1 MIPCDFQLRGD
12 LSLCEY
18 LYNTIKELVRGG
30 SLKENEKLPSKRSL
44 ASHLG
49 VSVITVANA
58 YARLISEGY
67 MYSVEKKGFFAAS
80 DYVDVPEASPHVV
93 QTRESSA
100 HDNERHTDFA
110 AGVLSR
116 ESSAVGEPA
125 LESSVH
131 GGKHKLLAD
140 FRTNSINVDKFPFS
154 VWNAAMRDV
163 LKEPHESLLR
173 SPPPQ
178 GVYELRREIAEYL
191 RCFRDMDVDPSQIII
206 GAGTEY
212 ITFIVVSLF
221 GRNAVYCVENPG
233 YRKIA
238 SVFQING
245 ARCVPVNVDDEG
257 IDVRAVREYGASVV
271 HVSPSHHFPTG
282 TVMSLN
288 RRRELLSWAAA
299 DENHF
304 IIEDDYDSE
313 FLFTGRPLETLFGAA
328 SKRGAACGAA
338 SGASCRGTADD
349 KACGASYGTG
359 AGDDA
364 KSADTTGDVLCA
376 AKSADTTGDVLCAAK
391 SADTT
396 GDTSCGAEKNGNGA
410 GHVIYTNT
418 FSKTLSPSYRISY
431 MVLPPPL
438 AEKFRKN
445 NGFLTCPVSVF
456 EQSALSRFMQ
466 NGSYEKHIIRMKNYY
481 RNLRNSLIQSIS
493 ASPLA
498 HISSIREQNAGLHF
512 LLEFNAPVSGKRLQR
527 SFLENGLDIPLLS
540 EYWIGAQSTDT
551 ENCDNTSVNYSDRPE
566 TCDNQIELDK
576 PVFVMN
582 YSGIS
587 REVIPE
593 AVARMNKAIKSVY
606 RQENL

>member
-1 MIPCDFQLRGD
+1 MITCDFQLRGD
-12 LSLCEY
+12 MSLCEY
-18 LYNTIKELVRGG
+18 LYSTIKEQVRSG
-30 SLKENEKLPSKRSL
+30 SLKEDEKLPSKRSL

-80 DYVDVPEASPHVV
+80 DYVDVPEASPHTE
-93 QTRESSA
+93 QAREPS
-100 HDNERHTDFA
+100 
-110 AGVLSR
+110 V
-116 ESSAVGEPA
+116 VGECA
-125 LESSVH
+125 SRKCARD
-131 GGKHKLLAD
+131 GKPTLLAD
-140 FRTNSINVDKFPFS
+140 FRTNAINVDKFPFS

-238 SVFQING
+238 SVFQMNG
-245 ARCVPVNVDDEG
+245 ARCIPVNVDDEG
-257 IDVRAVREYGASVV
+257 IDVRAVRESGASVV

-299 DENHF
+299 DESHF

-313 FLFTGRPLETLFGAA
+313 FRFAGRPLETLFGAA
-328 SKRGAACGAA
+328 SKGGAVYGNGVGDKLCGAV
-338 SGASCRGTADD
+338 
-349 KACGASYGTG
+349 Y
-359 AGDDA
+359 
-364 KSADTTGDVLCA
+364 
-376 AKSADTTGDVLCAAK
+376 
-391 SADTT
+391 
-396 GDTSCGAEKNGNGA
+396 GNGA

-527 SFLENGLDIPLLS
+527 CFLENGLDIPLLS
-540 EYWIGAQSTDT
+540 EYWIG
-551 ENCDNTSVNYSDRPE
+551 DNLN
-566 TCDNQIELDK
+566 ELDK

-582 YSGIS
+582 YSGIN

-593 AVARMNKAIKSVY
+593 AVARMNDAINSIY
-606 RQENL
+606 QQENV

>member
-1 MIPCDFQLRGD
+1 MITCDFQLRGNM
-12 LSLCEY
+12 SLCEY
-18 LYNTIKELVRGG
+18 LYSTIKELVRDG
-30 SLKENEKLPSKRSL
+30 SLKIGEKLPSKRSL

-80 DYVDVPEASPHVV
+80 DYVDVPEASQRVDFSAGEQAREPSVV
-93 QTRESSA
+93 GEGASGESSR
-100 HDNERHTDFA
+100 DKKNT
-110 AGVLSR
+110 
-116 ESSAVGEPA
+116 
-125 LESSVH
+125 
-131 GGKHKLLAD
+131 LLAD
-140 FRTNSINVDKFPFS
+140 FRTNAINVDKFPFS

-212 ITFIVVSLF
+212 VTFIVVSIF

-238 SVFQING
+238 SVFQMNG
-245 ARCVPVNVDDEG
+245 AHCVPVNVDDEG
-257 IDVRAVREYGASVV
+257 IDVRAVRESGASVV

-313 FLFTGRPLETLFGAA
+313 FRFTGRPLETLFGAA
-328 SKRGAACGAA
+328 SKGGAECGN
-338 SGASCRGTADD
+338 GVG
-349 KACGASYGTG
+349 
-359 AGDDA
+359 
-364 KSADTTGDVLCA
+364 
-376 AKSADTTGDVLCAAK
+376 AAK

-396 GDTSCGAEKNGNGA
+396 GDTSCGAGKNGNTDDKAFNAASASGA

-418 FSKTLSPSYRISY
+418 FSKTLSPSFRISY

-493 ASPLA
+493 VSPLA

-540 EYWIGAQSTDT
+540 EYWIDAQSAGTVK
-551 ENCDNTSVNYSDRPE
+551 NCDNTSVNYSDRPE
-566 TCDNQIELDK
+566 TCDNLSELDK

-593 AVARMNKAIKSVY
+593 AVSRMNKAVKT
-606 RQENL
+606 LL

>member
-1 MIPCDFQLRGD
+1 MITCDFQLRGD

-18 LYNTIKELVRGG
+18 LYSTIKEQVRSG
-30 SLKENEKLPSKRSL
+30 SLKEGEKLPSKRSL

-100 HDNERHTDFA
+100 HGSERHTDFA
-110 AGVLSR
+110 AGELSR

-131 GGKHKLLAD
+131 DGKPTLLAD
-140 FRTNSINVDKFPFS
+140 FRTNAINVDKFPFS

-238 SVFQING
+238 SVFQMNG
-245 ARCVPVNVDDEG
+245 AHCVPVNVDDEG
-257 IDVRAVREYGASVV
+257 IDVRAVRESGASVV

-313 FLFTGRPLETLFGAA
+313 FRFTGRPLETLFGAA
-328 SKRGAACGAA
+328 SKSVIACG
-338 SGASCRGTADD
+338 
-349 KACGASYGTG
+349 K
-359 AGDDA
+359 
-364 KSADTTGDVLCA
+364 
-376 AKSADTTGDVLCAAK
+376 
-391 SADTT
+391 
-396 GDTSCGAEKNGNGA
+396 GA

-418 FSKTLSPSYRISY
+418 FSKTLSPSFRISY

-438 AEKFRKN
+438 AEKFRQN
-445 NGFLTCPVSVF
+445 ASFLTCPVSVF

-540 EYWIGAQSTDT
+540 EYWIGAQNGGAANNGT
-551 ENCDNTSVNYSDRPE
+551 NYNGNKPE
-566 TCDNQIELDK
+566 PGNQLSELDK

-593 AVARMNKAIKSVY
+593 AVSRMNRAVKT
-606 RQENL
+606 LL

>member
-1 MIPCDFQLRGD
+1 MITCDFQLRGD

-18 LYNTIKELVRGG
+18 LYSTIKELVRGG

-93 QTRESSA
+93 QTRELSA
-100 HDNERHTDFA
+100 HRSEGRTDFA
-110 AGVLSR
+110 AGELSR
-116 ESSAVGEPA
+116 ESTAVGEPA

-131 GGKHKLLAD
+131 GGKYKLLAD
-140 FRTNSINVDKFPFS
+140 FRTNSINVDKCPFS

-178 GVYELRREIAEYL
+178 GVYELRRDIAEYL

-238 SVFQING
+238 SVFQMNG

-257 IDVRAVREYGASVV
+257 IDVSAVRESGASVV

-288 RRRELLSWAAA
+288 RRQELLSWAAS

-313 FLFTGRPLETLFGAA
+313 FRFTGRPLETLFGAA
-328 SKRGAACGAA
+328 SKGGATYGKASGTACRGSADDRACGAA
-338 SGASCRGTADD
+338 
-349 KACGASYGTG
+349 Y
-359 AGDDA
+359 
-364 KSADTTGDVLCA
+364 DT
-376 AKSADTTGDVLCAAK
+376 
-391 SADTT
+391 
-396 GDTSCGAEKNGNGA
+396 GA

-512 LLEFNAPVSGKRLQR
+512 LLEFNTPVSGKRLQR

-551 ENCDNTSVNYSDRPE
+551 ENSGASQNGGNRSKPDDMCNSAYEPGVKPE
-566 TCDNQIELDK
+566 ELNQIELDK

-593 AVARMNKAIKSVY
+593 AVVRMNDAINFLLAV
-606 RQENL
+606 

>member
-1 MIPCDFQLRGD
+1 MITCDFQLRGD

-18 LYNTIKELVRGG
+18 LYSTIKELVRGG

-67 MYSVEKKGFFAAS
+67 MYSVEKKGFFVAS
-80 DYVDVPEASPHVV
+80 DYVDVPEASQHVE
-93 QTRESSA
+93 QTRSGAGSE
-100 HDNERHTDFA
+100 DFA
-110 AGVLSR
+110 QELSENSGNR
-116 ESSAVGEPA
+116 
-125 LESSVH
+125 
-131 GGKHKLLAD
+131 KLLAD
-140 FRTNSINVDKFPFS
+140 FRTNSINVEKFPFS

-178 GVYELRREIAEYL
+178 GVYELRHEIAEYL

-212 ITFIVVSLF
+212 VTFIVVSLF

-238 SVFQING
+238 SVFQMNG

-257 IDVRAVREYGASVV
+257 IDVRAVRESGASVV

-282 TVMSLN
+282 SVMSLN
-288 RRRELLSWAAA
+288 RRLELLSWAAA

-313 FLFTGRPLETLFGAA
+313 FRFTGRPLETLFGAA
-328 SKRGAACGAA
+328 SKSVIACG
-338 SGASCRGTADD
+338 
-349 KACGASYGTG
+349 K
-359 AGDDA
+359 
-364 KSADTTGDVLCA
+364 
-376 AKSADTTGDVLCAAK
+376 
-391 SADTT
+391 
-396 GDTSCGAEKNGNGA
+396 GA

-445 NGFLTCPVSVF
+445 ASFLTCPVSVF
-456 EQSALSRFMQ
+456 EQSALSRFMR

-493 ASPLA
+493 TSPLS

-512 LLEFNAPVSGKRLQR
+512 LLEFNAQVSGKLLQR

-540 EYWIGAQSTDT
+540 EYWTGDGLN
-551 ENCDNTSVNYSDRPE
+551 EM
-566 TCDNQIELDK
+566 DK

-593 AVARMNKAIKSVY
+593 AVGRMNEAIKSVY
-606 RQENL
+606 LQKNM

>member
-1 MIPCDFQLRGD
+1 MITCDFQLRGD
-12 LSLCEY
+12 MSLCEY
-18 LYNTIKELVRGG
+18 LYSTIKDQVRSG
-30 SLKENEKLPSKRSL
+30 SLKEGEKLPSKRSL

-67 MYSVEKKGFFAAS
+67 MYSVEKKGFFVAS
-80 DYVDVPEASPHVV
+80 DYVDVPEALQHVK
-93 QTRESSA
+93 QTREPS
-100 HDNERHTDFA
+100 
-110 AGVLSR
+110 V
-116 ESSAVGEPA
+116 VGEGA
-125 LESSVH
+125 SEESARD
-131 GGKHKLLAD
+131 KKNTLLAD
-140 FRTNSINVDKFPFS
+140 FRTNSINVEKFPFS

-173 SPPPQ
+173 SPPPH

-238 SVFQING
+238 SVFQMNG

-257 IDVRAVREYGASVV
+257 IDVRAVRESGASVV

-288 RRRELLSWAAA
+288 RRLELLSWAAA

-313 FLFTGRPLETLFGAA
+313 FRFTGRPLETLFGAA
-328 SKRGAACGAA
+328 SKSVIACG
-338 SGASCRGTADD
+338 
-349 KACGASYGTG
+349 K
-359 AGDDA
+359 
-364 KSADTTGDVLCA
+364 
-376 AKSADTTGDVLCAAK
+376 
-391 SADTT
+391 
-396 GDTSCGAEKNGNGA
+396 GA

-418 FSKTLSPSYRISY
+418 FSKTLSPSFRISY
-431 MVLPPPL
+431 MVLPPHL
-438 AEKFRKN
+438 AEKFRQN
-445 NGFLTCPVSVF
+445 ASFLTCPVSVF

-493 ASPLA
+493 ASPLVY
-498 HISSIREQNAGLHF
+498 ISSIREQNAGLHF
-512 LLEFNAPVSGKRLQR
+512 LLEFNVPVSGKQLQR
-527 SFLENGLDIPLLS
+527 RFLENGLDIPLLS
-540 EYWIGAQSTDT
+540 EYWIGDGL
-551 ENCDNTSVNYSDRPE
+551 N
-566 TCDNQIELDK
+566 ELDK

-587 REVIPE
+587 HEVIPE
-593 AVARMNKAIKSVY
+593 AVARMNEAIKSVY
-606 RQENL
+606 RLKNM

>member
-1 MIPCDFQLRGD
+1 MITCDFQLRGD

-18 LYNTIKELVRGG
+18 LYSTIKELVRGG
-30 SLKENEKLPSKRSL
+30 SLKENDKIPSKRSL
-44 ASHLG
+44 ACHLG

-67 MYSVEKKGFFAAS
+67 MYSVEKKGFFVAS

-100 HDNERHTDFA
+100 HGSEGSTDFA
-110 AGVLSR
+110 AGELSR
-116 ESSAVGEPA
+116 ETSAVGE
-125 LESSVH
+125 LSRESSVH

-140 FRTNSINVDKFPFS
+140 FRTNAINVDKFPFS

-191 RCFRDMDVDPSQIII
+191 RYFRDMDVDPSQIII

-238 SVFQING
+238 SVFQMNG

-257 IDVRAVREYGASVV
+257 IDVSAVRESGASVV

-288 RRRELLSWAAA
+288 RRQELLSWAAS

-313 FLFTGRPLETLFGAA
+313 FRFTGRPLETLFGAA
-328 SKRGAACGAA
+328 SKGGASCGKGVGSTVESGLRGNGGRTKACGAA
-338 SGASCRGTADD
+338 SAS
-349 KACGASYGTG
+349 
-359 AGDDA
+359 
-364 KSADTTGDVLCA
+364 
-376 AKSADTTGDVLCAAK
+376 
-391 SADTT
+391 
-396 GDTSCGAEKNGNGA
+396 GA

-498 HISSIREQNAGLHF
+498 RISSIREQNAGLHF
-512 LLEFNAPVSGKRLQR
+512 LLEFNVPVSGKQLQR
-527 SFLENGLDIPLLS
+527 QFLENGLDIPLLS
-540 EYWIGAQSTDT
+540 EYWIGDGL
-551 ENCDNTSVNYSDRPE
+551 N
-566 TCDNQIELDK
+566 ELDK

-593 AVARMNKAIKSVY
+593 AVERMNNAVKT
-606 RQENL
+606 LL

>member
-1 MIPCDFQLRGD
+1 MITCDFQLRGD

-18 LYNTIKELVRGG
+18 LYSTIKEQVRSG
-30 SLKENEKLPSKRSL
+30 SLKEGEKLPSKRSL

-80 DYVDVPEASPHVV
+80 DYVDVPEASQRVDFSAGEQGREPSVV
-93 QTRESSA
+93 GWGQSGESA
-100 HDNERHTDFA
+100 RDRKPT
-110 AGVLSR
+110 
-116 ESSAVGEPA
+116 
-125 LESSVH
+125 
-131 GGKHKLLAD
+131 LLAD
-140 FRTNSINVDKFPFS
+140 FRTNAINVDKFPFS

-233 YRKIA
+233 YKKIA
-238 SVFQING
+238 SVFQMNG
-245 ARCVPVNVDDEG
+245 ARCIPVNVDDEG
-257 IDVRAVREYGASVV
+257 IDVCAVRESGASVV

-288 RRRELLSWAAA
+288 RRWELLSWAAA
-299 DENHF
+299 DENHY

-313 FLFTGRPLETLFGAA
+313 FRFTGRPLETLFGAA
-328 SKRGAACGAA
+328 SKGSAGCGNGIGGTVGSGLRGNGGHTKAYGEACV
-338 SGASCRGTADD
+338 SGTA
-349 KACGASYGTG
+349 KNSTG
-359 AGDDA
+359 AGNKA
-364 KSADTTGDVLCA
+364 NSGA
-376 AKSADTTGDVLCAAK
+376 AGNKAY
-391 SADTT
+391 
-396 GDTSCGAEKNGNGA
+396 GNGA

-481 RNLRNSLIQSIS
+481 RNLRNNLIQSLS
-493 ASPLA
+493 AS
-498 HISSIREQNAGLHF
+498 SFSKFCSIREQNAGLHF
-512 LLEFNAPVSGKRLQR
+512 LLEFHAPVSGKRLQR
-527 SFLENGLDIPLLS
+527 SFLEHGLDIPLLS
-540 EYWIGAQSTDT
+540 EYYYD
-551 ENCDNTSVNYSDRPE
+551 CDAEDAP
-566 TCDNQIELDK
+566 L
-576 PVFVMN
+576 FVMN

-587 REVIPE
+587 REIIPD
-593 AVARMNKAIKSVY
+593 AVASMNDAFMKTHKQPFIEK
-606 RQENL
+606 

>member
-1 MIPCDFQLRGD
+1 MITCDFQMRGD
-12 LSLCEY
+12 MSLCEY
-18 LYNTIKELVRGG
+18 LYSTIKDQVRGG
-30 SLKENEKLPSKRSL
+30 SLKEGEKLPSKRSL

-80 DYVDVPEASPHVV
+80 DYVDVPEASQHVEL
-93 QTRESSA
+93 TRSGA
-100 HDNERHTDFA
+100 GNEDFA
-110 AGVLSR
+110 R
-116 ESSAVGEPA
+116 ET
-125 LESSVH
+125 SVNS
-131 GGKHKLLAD
+131 GKRKLLAD
-140 FRTNSINVDKFPFS
+140 FRTNSINVEKFPFS

-178 GVYELRREIAEYL
+178 GVYELRSEIAEYL

-238 SVFQING
+238 SVFQMNG

-257 IDVRAVREYGASVV
+257 IDVSAVRESGASVV

-313 FLFTGRPLETLFGAA
+313 FRFTGRPLETLFGAA
-328 SKRGAACGAA
+328 SKGGAGCGNGVGSTVESGLRGNG
-338 SGASCRGTADD
+338 GRT
-349 KACGASYGTG
+349 KACDAAYAS
-359 AGDDA
+359 
-364 KSADTTGDVLCA
+364 
-376 AKSADTTGDVLCAAK
+376 
-391 SADTT
+391 
-396 GDTSCGAEKNGNGA
+396 GA

-540 EYWIGAQSTDT
+540 EYWIGAQNGGAANNGT
-551 ENCDNTSVNYSDRPE
+551 NYNGNKPE
-566 TCDNQIELDK
+566 PGNQLSELDK

-593 AVARMNKAIKSVY
+593 AVSRMNRAVKT
-606 RQENL
+606 LL

>member
-1 MIPCDFQLRGD
+1 MITCDFQLRGD
-12 LSLCEY
+12 MSLCEY
-18 LYNTIKELVRGG
+18 LYTTIKEQVRSG
-30 SLKENEKLPSKRSL
+30 SLKEDEKLPSKRSL

-80 DYVDVPEASPHVV
+80 DYVDVPEASPHMD
-93 QTRESSA
+93 QTREASVVEGGQSGESA
-100 HDNERHTDFA
+100 RD
-110 AGVLSR
+110 
-116 ESSAVGEPA
+116 
-125 LESSVH
+125 
-131 GGKHKLLAD
+131 GKTKLLAD
-140 FRTNSINVDKFPFS
+140 FRTNAINVDKFPFS

-238 SVFQING
+238 SVFQMNG
-245 ARCVPVNVDDEG
+245 AHCIPVNVDDEG
-257 IDVRAVREYGASVV
+257 IDVRAVRESGASVV

-313 FLFTGRPLETLFGAA
+313 FRFTGRPLETLFGAA
-328 SKRGAACGAA
+328 SKSSAVYGNGGGVTVESGLRGNGGHTKVCGAA
-338 SGASCRGTADD
+338 SAS
-349 KACGASYGTG
+349 
-359 AGDDA
+359 
-364 KSADTTGDVLCA
+364 
-376 AKSADTTGDVLCAAK
+376 
-391 SADTT
+391 
-396 GDTSCGAEKNGNGA
+396 GA

-438 AEKFRKN
+438 AEKFRQN

-540 EYWIGAQSTDT
+540 EYWIG
-551 ENCDNTSVNYSDRPE
+551 DNLN
-566 TCDNQIELDK
+566 ELDK

-582 YSGIS
+582 YSGIN

-593 AVARMNKAIKSVY
+593 AVARMNKAVKT
-606 RQENL
+606 LL

>member
-1 MIPCDFQLRGD
+1 MITCDFQIRGD
-12 LSLCEY
+12 MSLCEY
-18 LYNTIKELVRGG
+18 LYNTIKEQVRGG
-30 SLKENEKLPSKRSL
+30 SLKEGEKLPSKRSL

-80 DYVDVPEASPHVV
+80 DYVDVPEASQHAEKSRSTVMHTNSPQSGLPEASLHVE
-93 QTRESSA
+93 QTRSGTGSEDLA
-100 HDNERHTDFA
+100 
-110 AGVLSR
+110 R
-116 ESSAVGEPA
+116 EPFVNS
-125 LESSVH
+125 
-131 GGKHKLLAD
+131 GKRKLLAD

-212 ITFIVVSLF
+212 ITFVVVSLF

-238 SVFQING
+238 SVFQMNG
-245 ARCVPVNVDDEG
+245 VRCIPVNVDDEG
-257 IDVRAVREYGASVV
+257 IDVRAVSESGASVV

-288 RRRELLSWAAA
+288 RRLELLSWAAA

-313 FLFTGRPLETLFGAA
+313 FRFTGRPLETLFGAA
-328 SKRGAACGAA
+328 SKGRGACGDKACCADNACGEKAC
-338 SGASCRGTADD
+338 GDVGGDKVCRAEKTGGNCSSDKACDD
-349 KACGASYGTG
+349 KACG
-359 AGDDA
+359 
-364 KSADTTGDVLCA
+364 K
-376 AKSADTTGDVLCAAK
+376 
-391 SADTT
+391 
-396 GDTSCGAEKNGNGA
+396 GA

-481 RNLRNSLIQSIS
+481 RNLRNNLIQSLS
-493 ASPLA
+493 AS
-498 HISSIREQNAGLHF
+498 SFSKFCSIREQNAGLHF
-512 LLEFNAPVSGKRLQR
+512 LLNFHAPVSGKRLQR
-527 SFLENGLDIPLLS
+527 SFLEHGLDIPLLS
-540 EYWIGAQSTDT
+540 EYYYD
-551 ENCDNTSVNYSDRPE
+551 CDAEDAP
-566 TCDNQIELDK
+566 L
-576 PVFVMN
+576 FVMN

-587 REVIPE
+587 REIIPD
-593 AVARMNKAIKSVY
+593 AVASMNDAFMKTHK
-606 RQENL
+606 QPFTEK